1 MNEKFS
7 ANDPSFALSVFRNV
21 EKSSKWFKYLTK
33 QLIVEYSIHLKA
45 MVIDKYSQKKT
56 PHVYLTSTS

>member
-45 MVIDKYSQKKT
+45 MVIDKYSQKK